1 VQDRQRSA
9 DAASLL
15 VSSDLPDGYAAQ
27 CDPQPRQRWPW
38 WGADLQT
45 LRDTLRPQRLQLDRS
60 TAITIELGGDAALL
74 ARYSCPQGLP
84 VAGLVVV
91 VHGLGGCSE
100 GLGVRRLAH
109 HLDSA
114 GFGVLRLNMRGAGA
128 GRSLATGT
136 YAARCN
142 SDLLPALIRAR
153 QLADRLAG
161 PGTSPTRPLPLYGVG
176 LSLGGT
182 MLLNGLLERP
192 GLEGPL
198 PSPSEQPLLDG
209 LVCVSSPLDLFGC
222 AVQFDRP
229 RNRLYRRWV
238 LKRLRQLTL
247 ADPRGVSPQERSL
260 LTGPHRV
267 RSLQAFDAAI
277 TAPRWGHGSMAA
289 YYAAASPLQ
298 RLQAAM
304 AGGAAM
310 PPILLIHAADD
321 PWVPVAAIEQL
332 AVEAQRHSCPWL
344 ETLITAHGG
353 HNGFHRRG
361 DAQAAS
367 WADRQ
372 VADWLSS
379 RALGSD
385 LPHSPQG

>member
-1 VQDRQRSA
+1 M
-9 DAASLL
+9 
-15 VSSDLPDGYAAQ
+15 SSDLPDPARCAA
-27 CDPQPRQRWPW
+27 PPSQRLPW

-45 LRDTLRPQRLQLDRS
+45 LRDTLRPQRLQVDRS
-60 TAITIELGGDAALL
+60 TAITIELGSGAALL
-74 ARYSCPQGLP
+74 ARFTCPQELP

-100 GLGVRRLAH
+100 GLGIRRLAH
-109 HLDSA
+109 HLGSA
-114 GFGVLRLNMRGAGA
+114 GFAVLRLNMRGAGA
-128 GRSLATGT
+128 GRSLASGT

-142 SDLLPALIRAR
+142 SDLLPALSRAR
-153 QLADRLAG
+153 QLADQLAG
-161 PGTSPTRPLPLYGVG
+161 AGDSPTRPMPLYGVG

-192 GLEGPL
+192 GLELGLQESPAPELEGPL
-198 PSPSEQPLLDG
+198 SSAPDQPLLDG

-260 LTGPHRV
+260 LSGPRRV
-267 RSLQAFDAAI
+267 RSLQAFDAGI
-277 TAPRWGHGSMAA
+277 TAPRWGYGSMAA

-321 PWVPVAAIEQL
+321 PWVPVAATEQL
-332 AVEAQRHSCPWL
+332 AAATLQHGCPWL

-353 HNGFHRRG
+353 HNGFHGCDDDRRT
-361 DAQAAS
+361 S

-372 VADWLSS
+372 TAAWLS
-379 RALGSD
+379 RR
-385 LPHSPQG
+385 H